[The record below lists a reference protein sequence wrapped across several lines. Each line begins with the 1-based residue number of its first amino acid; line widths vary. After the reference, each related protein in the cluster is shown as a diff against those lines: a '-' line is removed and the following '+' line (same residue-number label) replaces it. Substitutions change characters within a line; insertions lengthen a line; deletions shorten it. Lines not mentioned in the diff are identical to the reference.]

1 MKPDLRSRL
10 FHAWFLLSRPM
21 TLGVRAI
28 ATDAERRVLL
38 VKHTYVAG
46 WHLPGGGVESG
57 ETVLEALAKE
67 LREEAN
73 AEFGAA
79 PLLQSVHFNNKVTR
93 RDHVV
98 VYRCDKC
105 PAVRPETARL
115 RDRRRGIFPARR
127 AAGRHHEVNGAAHSR
142 IQRRSRPR
150 SLLVRGRTGRG
161 HAARKNRFR
170 DRRE

>member
-98 VYRCDKC
+98 VYRCDNVRQFAPKRRDYEIVAAEFF
-105 PAVRPETARL
+105 PLDALPDGITKSTAQRIREFNDGAVP
-115 RDRRRGIFPARR
+115 DPFW
-127 AAGRHHEVNGAAHSR
+127 
-142 IQRRSRPR
+142 
-150 SLLVRGRTGRG
+150 
-161 HAARKNRFR
+161 
-170 DRRE
+170 

>member
-10 FHAWFLLSRPM
+10 FHAWFLMTRPM

-98 VYRCDKC
+98 VYHCGD
-105 PAVRPETARL
+105 VRQFAPKRRDYEIIAAEFFPLDALPDDITKSTAQ
-115 RDRRRGIFPARR
+115 
-127 AAGRHHEVNGAAHSR
+127 R
-142 IQRRSRPR
+142 I
-150 SLLVRGRTGRG
+150 
-161 HAARKNRFR
+161 
-170 DRRE
+170 REFNDGTVPDPFW